1 MVTTSTTVLGTL
13 GVAIIVVTV
22 LWRSVGWPVVVLPV
36 IGVSWAT
43 QLFTGARFK
52 TLTFWSARGDLR
64 AITFDK
70 DRGWWLSRMLT
81 ALISL
86 PAPSV
91 VGLLLARGVVV
102 GWSPRTVLIT
112 LLVLFGLLVL
122 GHANWYTLL
131 VITAIGGVLAL
142 LVTRA
147 GPQAQLGAVILLA
160 WIFLLGGLR
169 LIIHEAGEKHPSE
182 GGSFPGILQ
191 RHTDVP
197 SIVWMLG
204 FLLIAIAAT
213 VAGARWLLY

>member
-1 MVTTSTTVLGTL
+1 VTTSTTVLGTL
-13 GVAIIVVTV
+13 GVAIILVTV

-52 TLTFWSARGDLR
+52 SLTFWSVRAELR

-70 DRGWWLSRMLT
+70 DGGWWPSRMLT

-86 PAPSV
+86 PAPSLI
-91 VGLLLARGVVV
+91 GLVLARGVVV

-112 LLVLFGLLVL
+112 LLVLFGLLVF

-131 VITAIGGVLAL
+131 VITAIGGVLGL
-142 LVTRA
+142 LVWRA
-147 GPQAQLGAVILLA
+147 GPAAQLGAVILFA

-169 LIIHEAGEKHPSE
+169 LIIHEAGERHPPD

-191 RHTDVP
+191 RHTDIP
-197 SIVWMLG
+197 SILWMLG
-204 FLLIAIAAT
+204 FLLVALAAT